1 MGNDVVTNAWI
12 DPMATGAPSKRGS
25 SVCTFDQRT
34 GKLMLYGGVTQ
45 PSGTPTGQ
53 AWEYNP
59 ILRQWRQLAPSP
71 NPGNLTFAGSTYSPG
86 VGGMFFFGSVLAVV
100 MTAQLFFSEMDNKT
114 ALTLLAK
121 PLSRAEFLLGKFF
134 GAWAVLGVFV
144 VVLASLLGAV
154 LWAREIELVA
164 AAEQAGKIPTT
175 FSAGGLVEFVL
186 LQWLRLGVV
195 TAIVLA
201 LSSLAR
207 TFLFAV
213 VVGAL
218 AVVAG
223 QLQWIA
229 QDAVLKPTDSVI
241 YEAFLWVSCRLIPN
255 LQQFNIGDALVLGSA
270 GVPTGAVVT
279 VAFSGFFYMAAYLF
293 VGALIFRRREI

>member
-1 MGNDVVTNAWI
+1 MKESFRRTLWI
-12 DPMATGAPSKRGS
+12 SRITFLEAVRQRFFAFLLVLSAAMVLS
-25 SVCTFDQRT
+25 SVSFRVFDF
-34 GKLMLYGGVTQ
+34 GHGELKFIADFG
-45 PSGTPTGQ
+45 
-53 AWEYNP
+53 
-59 ILRQWRQLAPSP
+59 
-71 NPGNLTFAGSTYSPG
+71 F
-86 VGGMFFFGSVLAVV
+86 GGMFFFGSVLAVV
-100 MTAQLFFSEMDNKT
+100 MTAHLFFREMDNKT

>member
-1 MGNDVVTNAWI
+1 MKDSFRRTLWI
-12 DPMATGAPSKRGS
+12 SRITFLEAVRQRFFAFLLVLSAAMVLS
-25 SVCTFDQRT
+25 SVSFRVFDF
-34 GKLMLYGGVTQ
+34 GHGELKFIADFG
-45 PSGTPTGQ
+45 
-53 AWEYNP
+53 
-59 ILRQWRQLAPSP
+59 
-71 NPGNLTFAGSTYSPG
+71 F
-86 VGGMFFFGSVLAVV
+86 GGMFFFGSVLAVV

-229 QDAVLKPTDSVI
+229 QDAVLKPTDSVV

-270 GVPTGAVVT
+270 GVPAGAVAT
-279 VAFSGFFYMAAYLF
+279 VALSGLFYMAAYLV

>member
-1 MGNDVVTNAWI
+1 MKESFRRTLWI
-12 DPMATGAPSKRGS
+12 SRITFLEAVRQRFFAFLLVLSAAMVLS
-25 SVCTFDQRT
+25 SVSFRVFDF
-34 GKLMLYGGVTQ
+34 GHGELKFIADFG
-45 PSGTPTGQ
+45 
-53 AWEYNP
+53 
-59 ILRQWRQLAPSP
+59 
-71 NPGNLTFAGSTYSPG
+71 F
-86 VGGMFFFGSVLAVV
+86 GGMFFFGSVLAVV

>member
-1 MGNDVVTNAWI
+1 MKDSFQRTLWIARVTFLEAVRQRFFAFL
-12 DPMATGAPSKRGS
+12 MVLGTAMVLS
-25 SVCTFDQRT
+25 SVSFRVFDF
-34 GKLMLYGGVTQ
+34 GHGELKFIADFG
-45 PSGTPTGQ
+45 
-53 AWEYNP
+53 
-59 ILRQWRQLAPSP
+59 
-71 NPGNLTFAGSTYSPG
+71 F
-86 VGGMFFFGSVLAVV
+86 GGMFFFGSVLAVV

-175 FSAGGLVEFVL
+175 FSASGLLEFVA

-213 VVGAL
+213 VVGSL

-229 QDAVLKPTDSVI
+229 QDAVLKPTDSVV

-270 GVPTGAVVT
+270 GVPAGAVST
-279 VAFSGFFYMAAYLF
+279 VALSGLFYIVAYLF

>member
-1 MGNDVVTNAWI
+1 MKDSSQRTIWIARVTFLEAVRQRFFAFL
-12 DPMATGAPSKRGS
+12 MVLGTAMVLS
-25 SVCTFDQRT
+25 SVSFRVFDF
-34 GKLMLYGGVTQ
+34 GHGELKFIADFG
-45 PSGTPTGQ
+45 
-53 AWEYNP
+53 
-59 ILRQWRQLAPSP
+59 
-71 NPGNLTFAGSTYSPG
+71 F
-86 VGGMFFFGSVLAVV
+86 GGMFFFGSVLAVV

-175 FSAGGLVEFVL
+175 FSASGLLEFVA

-213 VVGAL
+213 VVGSL

-229 QDAVLKPTDSVI
+229 QDAVLKPTDSVV

-270 GVPTGAVVT
+270 GVPAGAVST
-279 VAFSGFFYMAAYLF
+279 VALSGLFYMVAYLF